1 LFVPP
6 DDLYR
11 ERLPDV
17 CGAVGSKARSCCSM
31 RTVHRYLPVT
41 DWLPKYQWNF
51 LPMDLVAGLTV
62 GLTAVPQ
69 AIAYGAVANLPPAYG
84 LYSAFMGG
92 FVYILLGTCKDITV
106 GPTAIMALMV
116 RPYVNGNPA
125 YAVLLCFLSGCIIT
139 IMGLLNLGVLMR
151 FISVPVTTGFTM
163 AAALTIATG
172 QINSLFGI
180 GSSANGFLDCWIHF
194 FGHIKETR
202 RNDAILGCCTLVL
215 LLLMRQLKD
224 LPFRFKSALKY
235 ISLSRN
241 AVAVLVGILLCYLL
255 KKDGNLPFLVSG
267 SITPGLP
274 PFRLPPFHTEDAA
287 TGEVI
292 SFGGMVSNVGS
303 ALISI
308 PLLSILESIA
318 VAKAFCKFST
328 AKLYAVLL
336 VYLFFVLLA
345 KGKIVDASQEMIAL
359 GISNVLSSFF
369 SSMPI
374 TGSFTRT
381 AINNASGVKTPLG
394 GAVTGALVI
403 MTLAF
408 LTSTFAY
415 IPKATLAAIIIAAMF
430 FMVEYE
436 TIGEIWRAKKRDMLP
451 FLVTVLCCVFWTLE
465 YGMVVGIVFNA
476 LFLLYKSMKPQ
487 CSLEIQ
493 KFNGMEVTIADIK
506 GSVDYAAAEYLKTTI
521 LSHVT
526 GENNKNATSTLVV
539 IKGHEISSI
548 DTTVAL
554 NLKSLREDLAL
565 LHCDLL
571 CWNWSIPAAGVIC
584 RMDSNLRGMFKFS
597 ESFSDLM
604 ETMTSK
610 EPSAASTALDLS

>member
-1 LFVPP
+1 MSISVPPPP

-17 CGAVGSKARSCCSM
+17 WGAVGSKARNCCNM
-31 RTVHRYLPVT
+31 RAVHKYLPVT

-125 YAVLLCFLSGCIIT
+125 YAILLCFLSGCIIT

-163 AAALTIATG
+163 AAAITIATG
-172 QINSLFGI
+172 QVNSLFGI
-180 GSSANGFLDCWIHF
+180 SSSANGFLDCWIHF
-194 FGHIKETR
+194 FGHITETR

-224 LPFRFKSALKY
+224 LPFRFKSVLKY
-235 ISLSRN
+235 TSLSRN

-274 PFRLPPFHTEDAA
+274 PFRPPPFHTEDAG

-292 SFGGMVSNVGS
+292 NFEGMVSNVGS
-303 ALISI
+303 ALVSI

-318 VAKAFCKFST
+318 VAKAFS
-328 AKLYAVLL
+328 
-336 VYLFFVLLA
+336 

-394 GAVTGALVI
+394 GAVTGTLVL

-436 TIGEIWRAKKRDMLP
+436 TIGEIWRAKKRDILP

-487 CSLEIQ
+487 CSLEVQ
-493 KFNGMEVTIADIK
+493 KFNGIEVTMADLK

-521 LSHVT
+521 MSHVT
-526 GENNKNATSTLVV
+526 ARNGDSGTCSLVV
-539 IKGHEISSI
+539 IRGHEIASI

-554 NLKSLREDLAL
+554 NLKSLREDLSL
-565 LHCDLL
+565 LQCDLL

-584 RMDSNLRGMFKFS
+584 RMDTKLRSMFKFS
-597 ESFSDLM
+597 SSFSDLM
-604 ETMTSK
+604 QTMTSK
-610 EPSAASTALDLS
+610 EAASCTAVDLSQ

>member
-1 LFVPP
+1 MCDNE

-11 ERLPDV
+11 ERLPNV
-17 CGAVGSKARSCCSM
+17 CGSVGSKARSCCSI
-31 RTVHRYLPVT
+31 RTVHKYLPVT
-41 DWLPKYQWNF
+41 DWLPKYQWSF

-69 AIAYGAVANLPPAYG
+69 AIAYGAVANLPTAYG

-92 FVYILLGTCKDITV
+92 FVYIFLGTCKDITV
-106 GPTAIMALMV
+106 GPTAIMATMV
-116 RPYVNGNPA
+116 RPYVDGDPA
-125 YAVLLCFLSGCIIT
+125 YAVLLCFLSGCIIFV
-139 IMGLLNLGVLMR
+139 MGLLNLGVLMR

-163 AAALTIATG
+163 AAAISIATG
-172 QINSLFGI
+172 QMCSLFGVS
-180 GSSANGFLDCWIHF
+180 SSASGFLNSWIYF
-194 FGHIKETR
+194 FGHLSQIR
-202 RNDAILGCCTLVL
+202 RNDAILGCCTLAL
-215 LLLMRQLKD
+215 LLLMRQVKD
-224 LPFRFKSALKY
+224 LPLPFKSVLKY

-241 AVAVLVGILLCYLL
+241 AVAVVIGILLCYLL
-255 KKDGNLPFLVSG
+255 KKDGVLPFLVSG
-267 SITPGLP
+267 TIQPGLP
-274 PFRLPPFHTEDAA
+274 PFKPPPFHTEDPT
-287 TGEVI
+287 TGAEI
-292 SFGGMVSNVGS
+292 SFGGMISAVGS
-303 ALISI
+303 GLASI

-318 VAKAFCKFST
+318 VAKAFS
-328 AKLYAVLL
+328 
-336 VYLFFVLLA
+336 
-345 KGKIVDASQEMIAL
+345 KGKVLDASQEMIAL
-359 GISNVLSSFF
+359 GVSNILSSFF

-394 GAVTGALVI
+394 GAVTGAIVL

-451 FLVTVLCCVFWTLE
+451 FLVTVFACLFWTLE

-487 CSLEIQ
+487 FHMENE
-493 KFNGMEVTIADIK
+493 KYNGIELTVADIK
-506 GSVDYAAAEYLKTTI
+506 GSVDYAAAEYLKLRI
-521 LSHVT
+521 VSHVT
-526 GENNKNATSTLVV
+526 NQKDTAAAPTLVV
-539 IKGHEISSI
+539 IKGHEIASI

-565 LHCDLL
+565 LQCDLV

-584 RMDSNLRGMFKFS
+584 RMDRKLRSMFKFS
-597 ESFSDLM
+597 KSFDDLM
-604 ETMTSK
+604 QIVADEAQESC
-610 EPSAASTALDLS
+610 ASIAVELSQ

>member
-1 LFVPP
+1 MRDNE

-11 ERLPDV
+11 ERLPNV
-17 CGAVGSKARSCCSM
+17 CGAVSSKARSCCSM
-31 RTVHRYLPVT
+31 RSVHRYLPVT

-51 LPMDLVAGLTV
+51 LAMDVVAGLTV

-116 RPYVNGNPA
+116 QPYVDGNPA
-125 YAVLLCFLSGCIIT
+125 YAVLICFLSGCIIT
-139 IMGLLNLGVLMR
+139 LMGLLNLGVLMR

-172 QINSLFGI
+172 QVNSLFGI
-180 GSSANGFLDCWIHF
+180 SSSASGFLNSWIYF
-194 FGHIKETR
+194 FGHITQTR

-224 LPFRFKSALKY
+224 LPFGFKSVWKY
-235 ISLSRN
+235 ISLARN
-241 AVAVLVGILLCYLL
+241 AVAVVIGILLCYLL
-255 KKDGNLPFLVSG
+255 KNDGKLPFLVSG

-274 PFRLPPFHTEDAA
+274 PFKLPPFHTEDPE
-287 TGEVI
+287 TGESI
-292 SFGGMVSNVGS
+292 SFGDMVSNVGT
-303 ALISI
+303 ALVSI

-318 VAKAFCKFST
+318 VAKAFS
-328 AKLYAVLL
+328 
-336 VYLFFVLLA
+336 

-359 GISNVLSSFF
+359 GVSNILSSFF

-381 AINNASGVKTPLG
+381 AINNASGVRTPLG
-394 GAVTGALVI
+394 GAVTGALVLL
-403 MTLAF
+403 TLAF
-408 LTSTFAY
+408 LTTTFAY

-451 FLVTVLCCVFWTLE
+451 FLVTVLTCVFWTLE

-487 CSLEIQ
+487 FFLATE
-493 KFNGMEVTIADIK
+493 KFNGIEVTMADLK
-506 GSVDYAAAEYLKTTI
+506 GSVDYAAAEYLKMSI
-521 LSHVT
+521 VSHVT
-526 GENNKNATSTLVV
+526 QRNSEGGAPTTLVV
-539 IKGHEISSI
+539 IKGHEIASI

-565 LHCDLL
+565 LKCDMI

-584 RMDSNLRGMFKFS
+584 RMDRKLRSMFKFS
-597 ESFSDLM
+597 KSFPDLM
-604 ETMTSK
+604 QTIADAE
-610 EPSAASTALDLS
+610 AADSCIAVDLSQ

>member
-1 LFVPP
+1 RSFP

-11 ERLPDV
+11 ERLPNV
-17 CGAVGSKARSCCSM
+17 CGSVGSKARSCCSI
-31 RTVHRYLPVT
+31 RTVHKYLPVT
-41 DWLPKYQWNF
+41 DWLLKYQWSF

-69 AIAYGAVANLPPAYG
+69 AIAYGAVANLPTAYG

-92 FVYILLGTCKDITV
+92 FVYIFLGTCKDITV
-106 GPTAIMALMV
+106 GPTAIMATMV
-116 RPYVNGNPA
+116 RPYVDGDPA
-125 YAVLLCFLSGCIIT
+125 YAVLLCFLSGCIIFV
-139 IMGLLNLGVLMR
+139 MGLLNLGVLMR

-163 AAALTIATG
+163 AAAISIATG
-172 QINSLFGI
+172 QVCSLFGVT
-180 GSSANGFLDCWIHF
+180 SSASGFLNSWIYF
-194 FGHIKETR
+194 FGHLSQIR
-202 RNDAILGCCTLVL
+202 RNDAILGCCTLAL
-215 LLLMRQLKD
+215 LLLMRQVKD
-224 LPFRFKSALKY
+224 LPLPFKSVLKY

-241 AVAVLVGILLCYLL
+241 AVAVVIGILLCYLL
-255 KKDGNLPFLVSG
+255 KKDGVLPFLVSG
-267 SITPGLP
+267 TIQPGLP
-274 PFRLPPFHTEDAA
+274 PFKPPPFHTEDPT
-287 TGEVI
+287 TGAEI
-292 SFGGMVSNVGS
+292 SFGGMISAVGS
-303 ALISI
+303 GLASI

-318 VAKAFCKFST
+318 VAKAFS
-328 AKLYAVLL
+328 
-336 VYLFFVLLA
+336 
-345 KGKIVDASQEMIAL
+345 KGKVLDASQEMIAL
-359 GISNVLSSFF
+359 GVSNILSSFF

-394 GAVTGALVI
+394 GAVTGAIVL

-451 FLVTVLCCVFWTLE
+451 FLVTVFACLFWTLE

-487 CSLEIQ
+487 FHMENE
-493 KFNGMEVTIADIK
+493 KYNGIELTVADIK
-506 GSVDYAAAEYLKTTI
+506 GSVDYAAAEYLKLRI
-521 LSHVT
+521 VSHVT
-526 GENNKNATSTLVV
+526 NQKDTAAAPTLVV
-539 IKGHEISSI
+539 IKGHEIASI

-565 LHCDLL
+565 LQCDLV

-584 RMDSNLRGMFKFS
+584 RMDRKLRSMFKFS
-597 ESFSDLM
+597 KSFDDLM
-604 ETMTSK
+604 QIVADEAQESC
-610 EPSAASTALDLS
+610 ASIAVELSQ

>member
-1 LFVPP
+1 MR
-6 DDLYR
+6 DSEDLYR

-17 CGAVGSKARSCCSM
+17 CGAVGSKARNCCSM
-31 RTVHRYLPVT
+31 RTLHRYLPVT
-41 DWLPKYQWNF
+41 DWLSKYQWNF

-116 RPYVNGNPA
+116 RPYVDGNPA
-125 YAVLLCFLSGCIIT
+125 YAILLCFLSGCIIT

-163 AAALTIATG
+163 AAAITIATG
-172 QINSLFGI
+172 QVNSLLGI
-180 GSSANGFLDCWIHF
+180 SSSANGFLDCWIHF
-194 FGHIKETR
+194 FGHITETR
-202 RNDAILGCCTLVL
+202 RNDAILGCSTLVL

-224 LPFRFKSALKY
+224 LPFRFGGILKY

-255 KKDGNLPFLVSG
+255 KKDGNLPFIVSG

-274 PFRLPPFHTEDAA
+274 PFRPPPFHTVDAD

-292 SFGGMVSNVGS
+292 NFGGMVSNVGS
-303 ALISI
+303 ALVSI

-318 VAKAFCKFST
+318 VAKAFS
-328 AKLYAVLL
+328 
-336 VYLFFVLLA
+336 

-359 GISNVLSSFF
+359 GICNVLSSFF

-394 GAVTGALVI
+394 GAVTGALVL

-451 FLVTVLCCVFWTLE
+451 FLVTVFCCVFWTLE
-465 YGMVVGIVFNA
+465 YGMVVGIIFNA

-487 CSLEIQ
+487 CNLEIQ
-493 KFNGMEVTIADIK
+493 KFNGIEVTIADLK
-506 GSVDYAAAEYLKTTI
+506 ASVDYSAAECLKMTI

-526 GENNKNATSTLVV
+526 DRNGNTLVV
-539 IKGHEISSI
+539 IKGQEIASI

-565 LHCDLL
+565 LQCELL

-584 RMDSNLRGMFKFS
+584 RMDTNLRSMFKFS

-604 ETMTSK
+604 QTMTSK
-610 EPSAASTALDLS
+610 ADDSCTFVNLNQ

>member
-1 LFVPP
+1 MRDNE

-11 ERLPDV
+11 ERLPNV

-31 RTVHRYLPVT
+31 RSVHRYLPVT
-41 DWLPKYQWNF
+41 DWLPKYQLRF
-51 LPMDLVAGLTV
+51 LAMDVVAGLTV

-116 RPYVNGNPA
+116 QPYVNGNPA
-125 YAVLLCFLSGCIIT
+125 YAVLICFMSGCIIT

-163 AAALTIATG
+163 AAAITIATG
-172 QINSLFGI
+172 QVNSLFGI
-180 GSSANGFLDCWIHF
+180 SSSASGFLNSWIYF
-194 FGHIKETR
+194 FGHITHTR
-202 RNDAILGCCTLVL
+202 RNDAILGCGTLVL

-224 LPFRFKSALKY
+224 LPFGIKSVWKY
-235 ISLSRN
+235 ISLARN
-241 AVAVLVGILLCYLL
+241 AVAVLIGILLCYLL
-255 KKDGNLPFLVSG
+255 KSDGKLPFLVSG

-274 PFRLPPFHTEDAA
+274 PFKPPPFHTEDPA
-287 TGEVI
+287 TGETI
-292 SFGGMVSNVGS
+292 SFGGMISNVGT
-303 ALISI
+303 ALVSI

-318 VAKAFCKFST
+318 VAKAFS
-328 AKLYAVLL
+328 
-336 VYLFFVLLA
+336 

-359 GISNVLSSFF
+359 GVSNILSSFF

-394 GAVTGALVI
+394 GAVTGALVL

-451 FLVTVLCCVFWTLE
+451 FLVTVLTCVFWTLE

-487 CSLEIQ
+487 FYLATE
-493 KFNGMEVTIADIK
+493 KFNGVEVTMADLK
-506 GSVDYAAAEYLKTTI
+506 GSVDYAAAEYLKMSI
-521 LSHVT
+521 VSHVT
-526 GENNKNATSTLVV
+526 QRNSEGGAPTTLVV
-539 IKGHEISSI
+539 IKGHEIASI

-565 LHCDLL
+565 LKCDMI

-584 RMDSNLRGMFKFS
+584 RMDRKLRSMFKFS
-597 ESFSDLM
+597 KSFPDLM
-604 ETMTSK
+604 QTIADAE
-610 EPSAASTALDLS
+610 AANSCIAVDLSQ

>member
-1 LFVPP
+1 P

-11 ERLPDV
+11 ERLPNV
-17 CGAVGSKARSCCSM
+17 CNAVGSKARNCCSL
-31 RTVHRYLPVT
+31 RSIHRYLPVT
-41 DWLPKYQWNF
+41 DWLPKYQLNF
-51 LPMDLVAGLTV
+51 LAMDIVAGLTV

-116 RPYVNGNPA
+116 RPYVDGNPA

-139 IMGLLNLGVLMR
+139 LMGLLNLGVLMR

-172 QINSLFGI
+172 QVNSLFGI
-180 GSSANGFLDCWIHF
+180 SSSSNGFLDSWIHF
-194 FGHIKETR
+194 FGHITETR
-202 RNDAILGCCTLVL
+202 KNDAIIGCCTLIL

-224 LPFRFKSALKY
+224 LPVPFKSVLKY
-235 ISLSRN
+235 ISLARN
-241 AVAVLVGILLCYLL
+241 AVAVLIGILLCYLL
-255 KKDGNLPFLVSG
+255 KKDGKLPFQVSG

-274 PFRLPPFHTEDAA
+274 PFKLPPFHTEDPT
-287 TGEVI
+287 TGENI
-292 SFGGMVSNVGS
+292 SFGGMISNVGS
-303 ALISI
+303 ALASI

-318 VAKAFCKFST
+318 VAKAFCELTKNLP
-328 AKLYAVLL
+328 LYKTQ
-336 VYLFFVLLA
+336 YNLFPLPA

-359 GISNVLSSFF
+359 GVSNILSSFF

-394 GAVTGALVI
+394 GAITGALVL

-451 FLVTVLCCVFWTLE
+451 FLVTVLTCVFWTLE

-487 CSLEIQ
+487 FYLETE
-493 KFNGMEVTIADIK
+493 KFNGIQLTIADLK
-506 GSVDYAAAEYLKTTI
+506 GSVDYAAAEYLKSAI
-521 LSHVT
+521 VSHVT
-526 GENNKNATSTLVV
+526 NRDGDNTSPTSLVV
-539 IKGHEISSI
+539 IKGHEIASI

-565 LHCDLL
+565 LKCDLV
-571 CWNWSIPAAGVIC
+571 CWNWSIQAAGVIC
-584 RMDSNLRGMFKFS
+584 RMDKKLRGMFKFS
-597 ESFSDLM
+597 KSLPDLM
-604 ETMTSK
+604 QIMAGEAQDSC
-610 EPSAASTALDLS
+610 ASISVDLSK